1 MQKQRKTSR
10 NYPGQLF
17 STIVLA
23 GGGGATAQLLPEGL
37 RITGLV
43 VAHKATQWGKH
54 KPDWTLPSRFFDTG
68 SRGNRSQ
75 SGPCLSLKSMKKLLY
90 SEAIICFCTGG
101 QIPPA
106 STSGH
111 WHSDNFFPAHNVSFS
126 RSSILILHIE
136 CPRYY
141 GVNMGKLLLI
151 IMSVVSLM
159 TL

>member
-90 SEAIICFCTGG
+90 SEAKSHLSDATS
-101 QIPPA
+101 A
-106 STSGH
+106 SS
-111 WHSDNFFPAHNVSFS
+111 SFLVGKPLVLETTVPI
-126 RSSILILHIE
+126 SITVL
-136 CPRYY
+136 
-141 GVNMGKLLLI
+141 
-151 IMSVVSLM
+151 
-159 TL
+159 